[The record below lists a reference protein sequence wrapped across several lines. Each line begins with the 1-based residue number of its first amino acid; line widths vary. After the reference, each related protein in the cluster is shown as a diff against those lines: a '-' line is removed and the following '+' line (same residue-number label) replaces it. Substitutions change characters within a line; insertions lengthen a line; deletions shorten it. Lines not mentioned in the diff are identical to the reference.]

1 MQKGDERT
9 FQQQKHDPNK
19 ITKPADMF
27 DQSDLQLASY
37 DKKSHQIVL
46 LKLSGGHVRPWI
58 GYVRS
63 RPDIFRKRGYMSRP
77 PKNFLLN
84 FDS

>member
-37 DKKSHQIVL
+37 DKKVI
-46 LKLSGGHVRPWI
+46 K
-58 GYVRS
+58 
-63 RPDIFRKRGYMSRP
+63 
-77 PKNFLLN
+77 
-84 FDS
+84 